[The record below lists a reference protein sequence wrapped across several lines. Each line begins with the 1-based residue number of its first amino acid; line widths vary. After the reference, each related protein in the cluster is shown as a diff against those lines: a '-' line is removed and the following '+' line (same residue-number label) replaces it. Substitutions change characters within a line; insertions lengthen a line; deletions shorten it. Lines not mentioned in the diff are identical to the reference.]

1 MGAVAAIYI
10 AYPADCATTQG
21 TPVMLGS
28 SWKPLRIRKNLY
40 GITYTYMYT
49 SCVVERPYIC
59 IRLTYTRRTITVGAV
74 PNPTYLYD
82 LRTLRRLIHLP
93 HTPPF
98 LYTYIYTYTTY
109 VYKPYTIF
117 VGSTELR
124 CSAEATV
131 YIYLYQPLRLSVYV
145 PRYVPE
151 LRGLRPL
158 SGPTRGHLLMVFC
171 FYIRISYMYI
181 YTYT

>member
-1 MGAVAAIYI
+1 MVSVAAIFTT
-10 AYPADCATTQG
+10 YPADCATTQG

-28 SWKPLRIRKNLY
+28 SWEPLRIRKNLY
-40 GITYTYMYT
+40 GETYTYMYT

-59 IRLTYTRRTITVGAV
+59 IRPTHTRRTIAVGAV

-93 HTPPF
+93 YTSLF

-109 VYKPYTIF
+109 VYKLSTTY
-117 VGSTELR
+117 VSSTELR

-131 YIYLYQPLRLSVYV
+131 YIYVYQPLRLSVVV

-158 SGPTRGHLLMVFC
+158 SGPTRGAHYFLAF
-171 FYIRISYMYI
+171 
-181 YTYT
+181 